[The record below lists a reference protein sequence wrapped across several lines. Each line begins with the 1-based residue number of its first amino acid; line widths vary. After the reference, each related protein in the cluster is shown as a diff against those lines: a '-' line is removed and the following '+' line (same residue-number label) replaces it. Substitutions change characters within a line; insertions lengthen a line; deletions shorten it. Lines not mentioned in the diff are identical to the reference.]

1 MFFLFWCSFMTFFLT
16 SMCCIYISVC
26 VFNVHPARKE
36 FYVLIIKFKVLIV
49 SNLQDCKAYVSLYIY
64 TFFYFT
70 VNWYFRWITVVS
82 VSGAKRAV
90 KELCNGCF
98 ELLRDLFGYPELSL
112 QASLVGLSSVLLP
125 LPLMTYLLPVL
136 LEQTLPFLLC
146 FAFLKYSALS
156 MFTIIE

>member
-1 MFFLFWCSFMTFFLT
+1 M
-16 SMCCIYISVC
+16 
-26 VFNVHPARKE
+26 FNVHLARKE
-36 FYVLIIKFKVLIV
+36 FYFLIIKFKVLIV
-49 SNLQDCKAYVSLYIY
+49 STLWDCKAYVSLYIY

-82 VSGAKRAV
+82 VSGAKGAV
-90 KELCNGCF
+90 KAICNGCF
-98 ELLRDLFGYPELSL
+98 ELLRSLLWYPDLSL
-112 QASLVGLSSVLLP
+112 RASLVGINSVLLP

-136 LEQTLPFLLC
+136 LELTLPFLLC